1 MSGKA
6 VQMNRRRRH
15 NDVKISITPMWLDKV
30 LVVLKWSL
38 VMIPLLC
45 VSLAMFLTSGSP
57 LQVEYLTTAVWCLSI
72 MLIIN
77 TMNK

>member
-1 MSGKA
+1 MSRKA

-15 NDVKISITPMWLDKV
+15 NDVQISITPMWLDKV
-30 LVVLKWSL
+30 LTILKWSL
-38 VMIPLLC
+38 VVIPLLC
-45 VSLAMFLTSGSP
+45 VSVAMFLTSGSP

-72 MLIIN
+72 VLIID